1 MSIELEFVFTS
12 LLSLYVSV
20 VVFVWHNPLARCLDE
35 GIYAEVCTLFCPRKS
50 VPCEVSVNVLT
61 DSTSVRACL
70 LVTVRL
76 T

>member
-35 GIYAEVCTLFCPRKS
+35 GIYAEVCTLFCLRKS
-50 VPCEVSVNVLT
+50 VPCEF
-61 DSTSVRACL
+61 
-70 LVTVRL
+70 
-76 T
+76 